1 MISNDKL
8 FVVIMVMAIVF
19 AGLGTYLFLI
29 DRKLSRIEKKHKED
43 SVCQRKIKI
52 NSGIQLPELV
62 NCYFCI

>member
-29 DRKLSRIEKKHKED
+29 DRKLSRIEKKHKEWFVREK
-43 SVCQRKIKI
+43 SKLIPVFSYL
-52 NSGIQLPELV
+52 N
-62 NCYFCI
+62 

>member
-29 DRKLSRIEKKHKED
+29 DRKLSRIEKKHKELGL
-43 SVCQRKIKI
+43 SEKNQ
-52 NSGIQLPELV
+52 N
-62 NCYFCI
+62 